1 MKKHF
6 YLSFF
11 AAILLLASTSCVPV
25 RHYEDMK
32 TKFTACDEER
42 EQMKISNKALTESNA
57 DLQSQVD
64 ELTKKFNILKNDT
77 STMGRSYRVLTQQ
90 YDKINDLNDELM
102 KKLKQKNIDIDNE
115 SRKLLSELQGLK
127 EELQIKEDELK
138 KLENDL
144 NAKKKNLE
152 LMQSQLEDKD
162 KDLIAK
168 SARLVELEAML
179 SKKDSTVKALKE
191 KVINALKGFE
201 GQGLT
206 IEQRNGK
213 VYVSMEEKLLFK
225 SGKWDVDP
233 KGQNAIKELSK
244 VLEQNPDINILIE
257 GHTDDVPFKGSNG
270 IDDNWDLSA
279 KRATAIVKIITSNS
293 KVDPTR
299 LTAAGRSEY
308 LPIDKAK
315 TAEARAKNRRTEII
329 LTPKLDELFKMMESN

>member
-1 MKKHF
+1 
-6 YLSFF
+6 
-11 AAILLLASTSCVPV
+11 
-25 RHYEDMK
+25 MK
-32 TKFTACDEER
+32 TKFTSCDEER
-42 EQMKISNKALTESNA
+42 EALKLSNKTLTESEK
-57 DLQSQVD
+57 DLKSQVE
-64 ELTKKFNILKNDT
+64 ELTKKFDLLKNDT

-90 YDKINDLNDELM
+90 YDKINDLNDELL

-115 SRKLLSELQGLK
+115 SRKLLTELQVLK
-127 EELQIKEDELK
+127 EELQKKEDELK
-138 KLENDL
+138 KLEKDL
-144 NAKKKNLE
+144 NIKQKNLE
-152 LMQSQLEDKD
+152 LMQSKVEEKD
-162 KDLIAK
+162 KDLAAK
-168 SARLVELEAML
+168 SARLAELENML
-179 SKKDSTVKALKE
+179 LKKDSTVKALKE
-191 KVINALKGFE
+191 KVTNALKGFE

-233 KGQNAIKELSK
+233 KGQNAIKELAK

-293 KVDPTR
+293 KVDPAR

-308 LPIDKAK
+308 VPMDKAK
-315 TAEARAKNRRTEII
+315 TSEARAKNRRTEII

>member
-1 MKKHF
+1 MKKQI
-6 YLSFF
+6 
-11 AAILLLASTSCVPV
+11 ILPLIVGLFILAGTSCVPV

-32 TKFTACDEER
+32 KKYESCNLER
-42 EQMKISNKALTESNA
+42 DSLKKQNKTLLETTA

-64 ELTKKFNILKNDT
+64 ELTKKFNLLKNDT

-102 KKLKQKNIDIDNE
+102 LKLKQKNIDIDNE
-115 SRKLLSELQGLK
+115 SRKLLSELQSLK
-127 EELQIKEDELK
+127 EELQLKEDELK
-138 KLENDL
+138 KLEKDL

-152 LMQSQLEDKD
+152 TLQSQLEEKD
-162 KDLIAK
+162 KDLVAK
-168 SARLVELEAML
+168 SARLVELETML
-179 SKKDSTVKALKE
+179 SKKDSTVKALKD
-191 KVINALKGFE
+191 KVISALKGFE

-233 KGQNAIKELSK
+233 KGQNAIKELAK
-244 VLEQNPDINILIE
+244 VLEQNADINILIE

-293 KVDPTR
+293 KVDPAR

-308 LPIDKAK
+308 LPMDKAK
-315 TAEARAKNRRTEII
+315 TPEARAKNRRTDII